1 MNQAATVS
9 IEELIA
15 YETLISQNLLR
26 ARGKISERQE
36 AALRDVVP
44 PVYATPKAAGMFPDY
59 FFSSPI
65 SSDVYSLIAEGFK
78 HFPDLAVTESDISAA
93 RKYTSDLLGVDLQS
107 VRVEVVPTPEW
118 DHGHG
123 AEGFQIPIGLK
134 DHMVF
139 VPAAFTS
146 PVELLCHEFG
156 HAGHTTAQRQNG
168 ELPYFF
174 VMPTTAELVAHFCQ
188 YNYLLDHGTRAQFV
202 SALGQLTTATFA
214 HSIVSSNELDDF
226 EAFLKTE
233 YAEAISRAMPF
244 EVIERTYRAF
254 SADKP
259 HLYRESLRG
268 IAIILALWLVD
279 DHEGMKRF
287 ISADRIDQTLVVKL
301 DAAFP
306 GVDFMDAFSN
316 VNEQIYKLLDR
327 FNR

>member
-26 ARGKISERQE
+26 ARGNIRERQ
-36 AALRDVVP
+36 AASLRGVVP
-44 PVYATPKAAGMFPDY
+44 PQYAWPQQALMLPGY
-59 FFSSPI
+59 FWSSPI
-65 SSDVYSLIAEGFK
+65 SSDVYRMIDAEFK
-78 HFPDLAVTESDISAA
+78 LAPAQAVTETEISTA
-93 RKYTSDLLGVDLQS
+93 RQYTSELLGVDLQG
-107 VRVEVVPTPEW
+107 VRAEVVPAPEW
-118 DHGHG
+118 NHDHDS
-123 AEGFQIPIGLK
+123 EGFHIRVGLT

-139 VPAAFTS
+139 VPAEFAS

-174 VMPTTAELVAHFCQ
+174 TMPTTAEFVAHFCQ
-188 YNYLLDHGTRAQFV
+188 YNYLLDHGTRDDFV

-214 HSIVSSNELDDF
+214 LSIMASNVLDDF

-233 YAEAISRAMPF
+233 YAQAIREAMSM
-244 EVIERTYRAF
+244 EVIKRTYLAF

-259 HLYRESLRG
+259 HLQREALRG
-268 IAIILALWLVD
+268 MAIILALWVVD
-279 DHEGMKRF
+279 EHEGMKRF
-287 ISADRIDQTLVVKL
+287 ISADRIDQTLDVKL